1 MKVRRPL
8 AGEWTVLGGAALGS
22 PESLESLLNDRGV
35 LAMVV
40 RVHLHVGRGYV
51 HLVAVLVDAV
61 VVGLLAIVGTLAA
74 GMPLGAVVG
83 GRVAHEAVL
92 EGLVALLVPLEV
104 ANHLLLL
111 DEHAAAALEA
121 VEVLPAAEVLAVRA
135 AALLAAAEAADV
147 ARVVDHRL
155 RQARA
160 ALRRRSARAQQ
171 RLRCTRRHALAEES
185 WNDEIV

>member
-8 AGEWTVLGGAALGS
+8 SGERAVLGGAALGS

-35 LAMVV
+35 LAVV
-40 RVHLHVGRGYV
+40 VGVHLHVRRGYV
-51 HLVAVLVDAV
+51 DLVAVLVDAV
-61 VVGLLAIVGTLAA
+61 VVGLLAVVGALPA

-92 EGLVALLVPLEV
+92 QGLVALLVPLEV
-104 ANHLLLL
+104 SDHLLLL
-111 DEHAAAALEA
+111 HEDAAAALEA
-121 VEVLPAAEVLAVRA
+121 VEVLPAAQVLAVRA
-135 AALLAAAEAADV
+135 AALLAAAEAPDV

-160 ALRRRSARAQQ
+160 ALRGRSARAQQ
-171 RLRCTRRHALAEES
+171 RVRCAR
-185 WNDEIV
+185 